1 VLKNIENFQLF
12 CQKLTRNMTNSKFSF
27 IISILKTNYTCKIMN
42 VLEKISR
49 DMSEFSKSEK
59 KVAEVILANPQSA
72 IHSSIATLA
81 KLANVSEPT
90 VNRFCR
96 RLDTK
101 GYPDFKLH
109 LAQSLANGTPYVNRH
124 VDEFDGPAEYTNKI
138 FESTMASLEVARQ
151 SIDIAMVNRVV
162 DLLTQARKISFFGL
176 GASSS
181 VAHDAVNKFFRF
193 NVPVVYFEDI
203 LMQRMSCMNSSE
215 GDVVI
220 FISHTG
226 RTKSLVDVAHI
237 ARTNDA
243 TVVGIT
249 SADSPLAKECNYVL
263 SLAVPED
270 TDLYMPMASRIA
282 QLTLIDVLATGF
294 TLRRGNKFRENLKRV
309 KDTLRGSRYVKDNL
323 N

>member
-1 VLKNIENFQLF
+1 MNI
-12 CQKLTRNMTNSKFSF
+12 
-27 IISILKTNYTCKIMN
+27 
-42 VLEKISR
+42 LEKISQ
-49 DMSEFSKSEK
+49 DIMEFSKSEK
-59 KVAEVILANPQSA
+59 KVAEVILANPQLA
-72 IHSSIATLA
+72 IHSSIASLA
-81 KLANVSEPT
+81 KMSSVSEPT

-124 VDEFDGPAEYTNKI
+124 VDEFDSPTEYTNKI

-151 SIDIAMVNRVV
+151 SIDVAMVNRVV

-176 GASSS
+176 GASAS

-193 NVPVVYFEDI
+193 NVPVVHFDDI

-220 FISHTG
+220 CISHTG
-226 RTKSLVDVAHI
+226 RTKSLVEVANI
-237 ARTNDA
+237 ARENNA

-249 SADSPLAKECNYVL
+249 SADSPLAKACNYVL
-263 SLAVPED
+263 SLSVPED

-309 KDTLRGSRYVKDNL
+309 KDTLRGSRFNRPE
-323 N
+323 NS